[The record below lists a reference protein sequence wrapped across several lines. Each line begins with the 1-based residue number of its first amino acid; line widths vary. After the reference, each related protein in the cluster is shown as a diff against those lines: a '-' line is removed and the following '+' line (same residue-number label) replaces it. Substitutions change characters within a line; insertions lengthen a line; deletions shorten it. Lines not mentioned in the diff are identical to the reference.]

1 MNETQMS
8 QESDEVADSKSF
20 SAVALVGLLL
30 SLVGIFSIN
39 YIHTMPLSLIGT
51 LLGAF
56 TLWTAKRSNLSWFSR
71 AMGFLAVVIGTS
83 VFSWGW
89 FERQLNTSYDLEQ
102 AKKVAQLYLD
112 SLSKEDLETV
122 YYLVGFQFQGT
133 SPQTQNEEL
142 TELDRAKKRLNVDP
156 AHVEIRSRRTPSK
169 WVYESLEAESIGTSG
184 YSYKLKFR
192 DEGQTNPPSY
202 RIYARKNATK
212 FDVKDEVRWYVDS
225 IESVK

>member
-1 MNETQMS
+1 MS

-20 SAVALVGLLL
+20 SAVALVGFLL
-30 SLVGIFSIN
+30 SLVGMFSVI
-39 YIHTMPLSLIGT
+39 YIHTMPLALIGT

-56 TLWTAKRSNLSWFSR
+56 ALWTAKSANLSWLSR
-71 AMGFLAVVIGTS
+71 ALGFLAVVIGTS

-89 FERQLNTSYDLEQ
+89 FERQLHTSYDLQQ

-112 SLSKEDLETV
+112 SLSKDDIETI
-122 YYLVGFQFQGT
+122 YYLVGFQFQNPT
-133 SPQTQNEEL
+133 PQTPNEDE
-142 TELDRAKKRLNVDP
+142 TELDRAKKRLNADP

-169 WVYESLEAESIGTSG
+169 WVYESLESEAGGSSG

-192 DEGQTNPPSY
+192 DDGQTNPPSY
-202 RIYARKNATK
+202 MIYARKNTGK
-212 FDVKDEVRWYVDS
+212 FDIKDEVRWYVDS